1 MQHSCYNPTVAGT
14 CDVAQIKQLFSR
26 QKPLA
31 MTGLLMRQMRRLSQ
45 KIARRTSSVLRP
57 GFL

>member
-14 CDVAQIKQLFSR
+14 CDVAQIIDLFATN
-26 QKPLA
+26 PGYDWLA
-31 MTGLLMRQMRRLSQ
+31 DAPDEAIVE

>member
-1 MQHSCYNPTVAGT
+1 MQHSCYNPPVVGT
-14 CDVAQIKQLFSR
+14 CDVAQIKQHSSQ

-45 KIARRTSSVLRP
+45 KIASATCGLLP
-57 GFL
+57 TGFL